1 MNRKVKSFKQSVFYR
16 NTVQCQ
22 KLQQMFFEVQCL
34 SLDTGPQSFCHSFIP
49 LLMIRCSKST
59 QEVAVRVWQ
68 VATVVMATT
77 QLILSQF
84 KIFTV
89 VNWERNKVFFLPK
102 IVNVVNWWRYVIL
115 IVEVRFFRHSVDMTC
130 RRGREYVIFYTAVVN
145 GSGNPRRHICRSHSR
160 LRTYRNDEHVSRQHR
175 VMLL

>member
-89 VNWERNKVFFLPK
+89 VNWERNKVFSTKNSKCCELVTLCHINRRGP
-102 IVNVVNWWRYVIL
+102 
-115 IVEVRFFRHSVDMTC
+115 FFRHSVDMTC
-130 RRGREYVIFYTAVVN
+130 RRGREYVIFYYYYSC
-145 GSGNPRRHICRSHSR
+145 G
-160 LRTYRNDEHVSRQHR
+160 
-175 VMLL
+175 